1 MSHDMTP
8 QEFVHEVSTL
18 MLLDSLKKQMMNPEY
33 EYIDPRDGE
42 FQTPSSSAKQEVI
55 NLLEREF
62 HRRLTPEM
70 RASMEQVRVKL
81 EAHMNDQDQTT

>member
-18 MLLDSLKKQMMNPEY
+18 MLLDSLKKQMMDPEY
-33 EYIDPRDGE
+33 EYLDVLKGE
-42 FQTPSSSAKQEVI
+42 FQVPPPHAKQEVI

-70 RASMEQVRVKL
+70 RASMEQVRDKL
-81 EAHMNDQDQTT
+81 EASINDQDQTT